1 VTITD
6 SSSAGRFGTAVDN
19 VSIASARG
27 FRIKHN
33 AQHSEDASL
42 LGANREA
49 EMTALM
55 TSSSDQVAQQATG
68 M

>member
-1 VTITD
+1 
-6 SSSAGRFGTAVDN
+6 
-19 VSIASARG
+19 
-27 FRIKHN
+27 
-33 AQHSEDASL
+33 L